1 MGILSGISRFFFQK
15 RTNDF
20 DANEA
25 FRRNQARYN
34 ALYALDPDVLVRH
47 LSAFERGDI
56 CGLERVLDEFELRE
70 DKMKIGAFKMAAAVS
85 SKPWEVRI
93 RKGEEENPRAKVH
106 QRALTRFWN
115 RVEATDAFC
124 RNRKGGIR
132 LLVKQMMS
140 AQSRVYSVHDICWKV
155 NGDGTL
161 SATFTHVPAWCFE
174 NRTGRLRYIRND
186 GQTQG
191 EEMRD
196 GEWLVTVGEGVG
208 IPSAILAM
216 AKRLS
221 WNDWLL
227 FSEKCGMPVIIGKTA
242 AQRGTPA
249 WDQLARAIRA
259 VAPKTG
265 LVADTG
271 SDLSAVPMGSASG
284 TGTYRELV
292 DTVDRAIS
300 ALYRGGDLAT
310 MSSGPDAAG
319 VNAQDGESELMDG
332 DGCAMVSETLRDQ
345 VEKFVIRFECGD
357 FEPLAE
363 IVINPPAETDD
374 VEREM
379 KIDSHL
385 AGLGVKLSKSDAL
398 QRYGRTEAADE
409 NDALQNPQPAAPG
422 GFGGLPNER
431 PPAASLQTALPS
443 FKTAPSK
450 PDAQGEGQE
459 PGALLEPFLK
469 ALKDDCKPLAGEV
482 DELLK
487 DPTPEKARAL
497 LDKLPDLV
505 PEDPALAPL
514 LAEEMAKAYGE
525 AWEEAHGDEDDDSE
539 DVWEIVS
546 VEPLEDEHLANE
558 QRKCEKCKQFL
569 NEDGTCTNCRGT
581 DKEAEKGETG
591 QVEETNDDAGTTAKT
606 DAETG
611 TRVRELASNPQGQRI
626 DLPAPDELGA
636 GLSVDHKAASHFVDR
651 RNQQRRKRIEK
662 ARAAGDAEM
671 LKKAE
676 AMMTGEQLA
685 EILPSE
691 SRQGRVTMRKR
702 IADQK
707 KEVVD
712 ITTPR
717 LLIGAEKKEP
727 SRKHRQGD
735 KEFHVTTAYP
745 PDDEFAK
752 KKFRPKKK
760 KGSR

>member
-1 MGILSGISRFFFQK
+1 MGILGSIRRFFFQK
-15 RTNDF
+15 ATNDF

-25 FRRNQARYN
+25 FRRNQLRYN

-115 RVEATDAFC
+115 RIETTDAFC

-161 SATFTHVPAWCFE
+161 NATFTHVPAWCFE

-271 SDLSAVPMGSASG
+271 SDLSAVSMGSANG

-292 DTVDRAIS
+292 DTVDRAIA

-310 MSSGPDAAG
+310 MSSGPDSAG

-332 DGCAMVSETLRDQ
+332 DGCAMVSETLHDQ
-345 VEKFVIRFECGD
+345 VERFVIRFECGD

-363 IVINPPAETDD
+363 IVINPPAETEDID
-374 VEREM
+374 REI

-409 NDALQNPQPAAPG
+409 KDALEAPKPSAPG
-422 GFGGLPNER
+422 PFGALPNEAR
-431 PPAASLQTALPS
+431 PHTPLQNAKSPLQN
-443 FKTAPSK
+443 APKK
-450 PDAQGEGQE
+450 PDAQGEGQAA
-459 PGALLEPFLK
+459 PALLGPFLS
-469 ALKDDCKPLAGEV
+469 ALKDDCKPLASEV
-482 DELLK
+482 EELLRELETVGA
-487 DPTPEKARAL
+487 DHRAARKARAL
-497 LDKLPDLV
+497 LDKIPDLV
-505 PEDPALAPL
+505 PSDPALAPL
-514 LAEEMAKAYGE
+514 LAEEMAKVFGG
-525 AWEEAHGDEDDDSE
+525 AWEESHAE
-539 DVWEIVS
+539 
-546 VEPLEDEHLANE
+546 A
-558 QRKCEKCKQFL
+558 R
-569 NEDGTCTNCRGT
+569 RGG
-581 DKEAEKGETG
+581 EAEAAKNKGGELT
-591 QVEETNDDAGTTAKT
+591 QEEAKQLYEEMM
-606 DAETG
+606 AE
-611 TRVRELASNPQGQRI
+611 
-626 DLPAPDELGA
+626 
-636 GLSVDHKAASHFVDR
+636 
-651 RNQQRRKRIEK
+651 
-662 ARAAGDAEM
+662 
-671 LKKAE
+671 
-676 AMMTGEQLA
+676 
-685 EILPSE
+685 
-691 SRQGRVTMRKR
+691 
-702 IADQK
+702 
-707 KEVVD
+707 
-712 ITTPR
+712 
-717 LLIGAEKKEP
+717 
-727 SRKHRQGD
+727 
-735 KEFHVTTAYP
+735 
-745 PDDEFAK
+745 
-752 KKFRPKKK
+752 
-760 KGSR
+760 

>member
-25 FRRNQARYN
+25 FRRNQLRYN

-115 RVEATDAFC
+115 RIETTDAFC
-124 RNRKGGIR
+124 RNRRGGIR

-161 SATFTHVPAWCFE
+161 NATFTHVPAWCFE
-174 NRTGRLRYIRND
+174 NRTGRLRFIRND

-242 AQRGTPA
+242 AQRGTAA

-265 LVADTG
+265 LVADAG
-271 SDLSAVPMGSASG
+271 SDLSAVSMGSANG

-300 ALYRGGDLAT
+300 SLYRGGDLAT
-310 MSSGPDAAG
+310 MSSGPDSAG

-332 DGCAMVSETLRDQ
+332 DGCSMVSETLRDQ

-385 AGLGVKLSKSDAL
+385 AGLGVKLSKADAL
-398 QRYGRTEAADE
+398 ARYGRTEAADE
-409 NDALQNPQPAAPG
+409 KDALEAPKPAAPG
-422 GFGGLPNER
+422 PFGALPNEAQ
-431 PPAASLQTALPS
+431 PKTPLQNAKSALQN
-443 FKTAPSK
+443 APGN
-450 PDAQGEGQE
+450 PDGQGEGQDA
-459 PGALLEPFLK
+459 PALLGPFLR
-469 ALKDDCKPLAGEV
+469 ALKEDCKPLAAEV
-482 DELLK
+482 EDLLK
-487 DPTPEKARAL
+487 ALESGGPRSVVAEKAKAL
-497 LDKLPDLV
+497 LEKLPEMV
-505 PEDPALAPL
+505 PSDPALAPL

-525 AWEEAHGDEDDDSE
+525 AFTKAQEGSAASAPSDAA
-539 DVWEIVS
+539 
-546 VEPLEDEHLANE
+546 LANE
-558 QRKCEKCKQFL
+558 ITNPCPKCHRNRPNGTTTCSFCAKRQANHTAGKAAFAKVVQTKADVVDAMERDKIGKIDFIWGKPGTPARDY
-569 NEDGTCTNCRGT
+569 EDGEGFSKILIKHKATASAIPGVIAYGDIYEDTVNGKYYIVMKRYVVSLRKKAGANSYVIT
-581 DKEAEKGETG
+581 GFQADDPNYVANIRKEYTLVEKGE
-591 QVEETNDDAGTTAKT
+591 
-606 DAETG
+606 
-611 TRVRELASNPQGQRI
+611 
-626 DLPAPDELGA
+626 
-636 GLSVDHKAASHFVDR
+636 
-651 RNQQRRKRIEK
+651 
-662 ARAAGDAEM
+662 
-671 LKKAE
+671 
-676 AMMTGEQLA
+676 
-685 EILPSE
+685 
-691 SRQGRVTMRKR
+691 
-702 IADQK
+702 
-707 KEVVD
+707 
-712 ITTPR
+712 
-717 LLIGAEKKEP
+717 
-727 SRKHRQGD
+727 
-735 KEFHVTTAYP
+735 
-745 PDDEFAK
+745 
-752 KKFRPKKK
+752 
-760 KGSR
+760 

>member
-106 QRALTRFWN
+106 QKALTRFWN

-310 MSSGPDAAG
+310 VSSGPDSAG

-363 IVINPPAETDD
+363 IVINPPAETEDID
-374 VEREM
+374 REI

-398 QRYGRTEAADE
+398 QRYGRTEATDE
-409 NDALQNPQPAAPG
+409 SDALEAPQPAAPG
-422 GFGGLPNER
+422 GFGGLPNEAQ
-431 PPAASLQTALPS
+431 PKTPLQNAKAPLQN
-443 FKTAPSK
+443 APSET
-450 PDAQGEGQE
+450 DVQGDGSD
-459 PGALLEPFLK
+459 PGALLGPFLR
-469 ALKDDCKPLAGEV
+469 ALKEDCKPLASEV
-482 DELLK
+482 EELLK
-487 DPTPEKARAL
+487 ELESGGPRSVAAEKARAL
-497 LDKLPDLV
+497 LDKIPDLV

-525 AWEEAHGDEDDDSE
+525 AWVGRAVPG
-539 DVWEIVS
+539 
-546 VEPLEDEHLANE
+546 EPLANE
-558 QRKCEKCKQFL
+558 IANPCPKCHRNMPK
-569 NEDGTCTNCRGT
+569 DGTCSFCAKRQANHTAGKTAFAKVAAEHQDVVGAMERDSIGKIDFIWGTRGT
-581 DKEAEKGETG
+581 AAKNFEDGEGICHILDKHPEDASMIPGVIAYGDVYEDTVDGKYYCIKKRNLVILRKRTGANHYLISGYKKNDPKVIAKIRKENTLVEKGE
-591 QVEETNDDAGTTAKT
+591 
-606 DAETG
+606 
-611 TRVRELASNPQGQRI
+611 
-626 DLPAPDELGA
+626 
-636 GLSVDHKAASHFVDR
+636 
-651 RNQQRRKRIEK
+651 
-662 ARAAGDAEM
+662 
-671 LKKAE
+671 
-676 AMMTGEQLA
+676 
-685 EILPSE
+685 
-691 SRQGRVTMRKR
+691 
-702 IADQK
+702 
-707 KEVVD
+707 
-712 ITTPR
+712 
-717 LLIGAEKKEP
+717 
-727 SRKHRQGD
+727 
-735 KEFHVTTAYP
+735 
-745 PDDEFAK
+745 
-752 KKFRPKKK
+752 
-760 KGSR
+760 

>member
-15 RTNDF
+15 ATNDF

-25 FRRNQARYN
+25 FRRNQLRYN

-70 DKMKIGAFKMAAAVS
+70 DKMNIGAFKMAAAVS

-115 RVEATDAFC
+115 RIDTTDAFC

-310 MSSGPDAAG
+310 VSSGPDSAG

-332 DGCAMVSETLRDQ
+332 DGCAMISETLRDQ

-363 IVINPPAETDD
+363 IVINPPAETEDID
-374 VEREM
+374 REI

-409 NDALQNPQPAAPG
+409 NDALKLANPAPENPANPAFPGRFANEKQPTP
-422 GFGGLPNER
+422 
-431 PPAASLQTALPS
+431 LQTAKSALQN
-443 FKTAPSK
+443 APKK
-450 PDAQGEGQE
+450 PDAQGEGQD
-459 PGALLEPFLK
+459 PAALLGPFLR
-469 ALKDDCKPLAGEV
+469 ALQGDCKLIADEV
-482 DELLK
+482 EELLK

-497 LDKLPDLV
+497 LDKIPDLV

-514 LAEEMAKAYGE
+514 LAEVMAKAYGD
-525 AWEEAHGDEDDDSE
+525 AWVGRAVPG
-539 DVWEIVS
+539 
-546 VEPLEDEHLANE
+546 EPDNAPLANSGTSEGAKKGWETRRRNGWSME
-558 QRKCEKCKQFL
+558 QL
-569 NEDGTCTNCRGT
+569 
-581 DKEAEKGETG
+581 KENKIKAARLIETVLSDTG
-591 QVEETNDDAGTTAKT
+591 NGDAPP
-606 DAETG
+606 
-611 TRVRELASNPQGQRI
+611 V
-626 DLPAPDELGA
+626 ELGA
-636 GLSVDHKAASHFVDR
+636 ISESVAAEIKNVCP
-651 RNQQRRKRIEK
+651 E
-662 ARAAGDAEM
+662 AGDVTGAQEIIEPDFVRHVRNFHFEGKESFAGHLPM
-671 LKKAE
+671 TKADLKK
-676 AMMTGEQLA
+676 
-685 EILPSE
+685 IPD
-691 SRQGRVTMRKR
+691 V
-702 IADQK
+702 IADYDTIVK
-707 KEVVD
+707 GSPEEGTNRPTIRYRKEFKDGTIVVCEVVV
-712 ITTPR
+712 TN
-717 LLIGAEKKEP
+717 AYQEKSLHCKTAWKEM
-727 SRKHRQGD
+727 K
-735 KEFHVTTAYP
+735 
-745 PDDEFAK
+745 
-752 KKFRPKKK
+752 
-760 KGSR
+760 

>member
-1 MGILSGISRFFFQK
+1 MGIFSGIRRFFFQK
-15 RTNDF
+15 AANDF

-25 FRRNQARYN
+25 FRRNQLRYN

-115 RVEATDAFC
+115 RIETTDAFC

-196 GEWLVTVGEGVG
+196 GEWLVAVGEGVG

-242 AQRGTPA
+242 AQRGTAA

-265 LVADTG
+265 LVADAG
-271 SDLSAVPMGSASG
+271 SDLSAVSMGAGSG
-284 TGTYRELV
+284 KDTYRELV

-300 ALYRGGDLAT
+300 ALYRGGDFAT
-310 MSSGPDAAG
+310 MSGGPDSAG
-319 VNAQDGESELMDG
+319 VNAQDGESELMDA

-363 IVINPPAETDD
+363 IVINPPAETED
-374 VEREM
+374 VDREI

-385 AGLGVKLSKSDAL
+385 AGLGVKLSKADAL
-398 QRYGRTEAADE
+398 ARYGRTEAADE
-409 NDALQNPQPAAPG
+409 KDALEAPKPAAPG
-422 GFGGLPNER
+422 PFGALPNEAQ
-431 PPAASLQTALPS
+431 PKTPLQTAKSALQN
-443 FKTAPSK
+443 APGN
-450 PDAQGEGQE
+450 PGGQGEGQDA
-459 PGALLEPFLK
+459 PALLGPFLR
-469 ALKDDCKPLAGEV
+469 ALKQDCKPLASEV
-482 DELLK
+482 EELLK
-487 DPTPEKARAL
+487 ALESGGPRSVAAEKARAL
-497 LDKLPDLV
+497 LDKIPDLV
-505 PEDPALAPL
+505 PEDPTLAPL
-514 LAEEMAKAYGE
+514 LAEEMANAYGD
-525 AWEEAHGDEDDDSE
+525 AFTKARAPSAPDDAA
-539 DVWEIVS
+539 
-546 VEPLEDEHLANE
+546 LANSTDANG
-558 QRKCEKCKQFL
+558 
-569 NEDGTCTNCRGT
+569 NEH
-581 DKEAEKGETG
+581 AEKGSGNGGQFVSKGEGSSGTPSETTEKSDGASHEQEIKPATRESVAKFLQDPPDRISPDEADALLAVGFEDKDGAGNTVKYG
-591 QVEETNDDAGTTAKT
+591 QLLREHIDRESHSEKDRIARKQRLGVAVKVIRAATPQPSGDAAKPN
-606 DAETG
+606 ERVYTG
-611 TRVRELASNPQGQRI
+611 TWNG
-626 DLPAPDELGA
+626 
-636 GLSVDHKAASHFVDR
+636 KAYV
-651 RNQQRRKRIEK
+651 
-662 ARAAGDAEM
+662 G
-671 LKKAE
+671 
-676 AMMTGEQLA
+676 
-685 EILPSE
+685 
-691 SRQGRVTMRKR
+691 
-702 IADQK
+702 IAD
-707 KEVVD
+707 EHGEMNAMLMVSYRRD
-712 ITTPR
+712 GR
-717 LLIGAEKKEP
+717 HDEK
-727 SRKHRQGD
+727 
-735 KEFHVTTAYP
+735 
-745 PDDEFAK
+745 
-752 KKFRPKKK
+752 
-760 KGSR
+760 

>member
-106 QRALTRFWN
+106 QKALTRFWN

-271 SDLSAVPMGSASG
+271 SDLSAVSMGSASG

-292 DTVDRAIS
+292 ETVDRAIS
-300 ALYRGGDLAT
+300 SLYRGGDLAT
-310 MSSGPDAAG
+310 VSSGPDAAG

-398 QRYGRTEAADE
+398 ARYGRTEATDE
-409 NDALQNPQPAAPG
+409 SDALEAPQPAAPG

-443 FKTAPSK
+443 FKTASKK

-469 ALKDDCKPLAGEV
+469 ALQCDCKMIADEV
-482 DELLK
+482 EELLK
-487 DPTPEKARAL
+487 DLTPEKARAL

-525 AWEEAHGDEDDDSE
+525 AWVGRAVPG
-539 DVWEIVS
+539 
-546 VEPLEDEHLANE
+546 EPLANE
-558 QRKCEKCKQFL
+558 IANPCPKCHRNMPK
-569 NEDGTCTNCRGT
+569 DGTCSFCAKRQANHTAGKAAFTKVVETKADVVDAMERDKIGKIDFIWGT
-581 DKEAEKGETG
+581 PGTPARNYEDGEGFSKILIKHKATASAIPGVIAYGDIYEDTANGKYYIVKKRYVVSLRKKAGANSYVITGFQAEDPNYVANIRKECTLVEKGE
-591 QVEETNDDAGTTAKT
+591 
-606 DAETG
+606 
-611 TRVRELASNPQGQRI
+611 
-626 DLPAPDELGA
+626 
-636 GLSVDHKAASHFVDR
+636 
-651 RNQQRRKRIEK
+651 
-662 ARAAGDAEM
+662 
-671 LKKAE
+671 
-676 AMMTGEQLA
+676 
-685 EILPSE
+685 
-691 SRQGRVTMRKR
+691 
-702 IADQK
+702 
-707 KEVVD
+707 
-712 ITTPR
+712 
-717 LLIGAEKKEP
+717 
-727 SRKHRQGD
+727 
-735 KEFHVTTAYP
+735 
-745 PDDEFAK
+745 
-752 KKFRPKKK
+752 
-760 KGSR
+760 